1 MTTTSKQT
9 SVLFEDDTGYVTTDG
24 RLIQKDN
31 RYFKGRELA
40 QVPEDQVEEAIA
52 YYKVA
57 FEKLTEYVDKSLKI
71 INQVEEPD
79 QEKLQQLTR
88 EIEQADALGDFD
100 TLLDRVQ
107 AALPGHDEQQDKS
120 AGEQE
125 VAESD
130 PDSGADGQQAETPS
144 DSVDGQ
150 QSREKP
156 EDVAGDTLET
166 VEETSDTSQ
175 EKTGDV
181 EEIKSE
187 DTVADSEQTAA
198 EDQDQPQETEAE
210 AEAEATEESTEKEG
224 EEDDTDSAM
233 EEHPSAQD
241 EEKTVSESISEEE
254 VTDAFEFYRKLTE
267 SAENLAE
274 QTDWQVVQHEF
285 DNLKLKWEE
294 AGQVPEEKQSE
305 YEELRQ
311 RFNQAEQNFKERRE
325 QHYQQQQEKRQKNL
339 QQREQLLEKMRQL
352 VKEEKWSSFNEVK
365 QIQRRWENIK
375 NLPAEEAQ
383 KQQEEFDKLLQTF
396 EDNKVDYLV
405 EKRQKE
411 EDNLTGKLVILD
423 KIEEIVNQAGPN
435 TVSWQQLDEEIQ
447 QLSRHWRKVG
457 RVPKEQTDQIWDRY
471 RSLLDQYHAKK
482 YEHNEAYRKEL
493 DKNLK
498 KRESLCEQ
506 AEKLKDEEDLAVAA
520 RKVNQL
526 HKQWKKV
533 GPVPHEKNEE
543 LWQRFKAA
551 SDEFNKYKQEH
562 LEDLKE
568 QEQTNLDKKLEL
580 CEKAE
585 EIRDSENWDHGANQ
599 MNELMEQWKQI
610 GPAPRRKAGKV
621 WKRFKKAMDDY
632 FEKRRQHFREIRKE
646 QKENY
651 RKKREI
657 IDKIREQAEREDIQ
671 EAVNDVRELQEEFKS
686 IGFVPIK
693 KKDKVWKDY
702 KEACDLFY
710 GKAREES
717 SPKAKQQSSDSGTK
731 SGGSDSDKIQKEIN
745 KLRSDCE
752 RLNDEIVQY
761 SNSKEFIK
769 PNKKGIQLRE
779 EIQQKIDKAE
789 AKLEEKNERIKQLQR
804 QLQDTEG

>member
-1 MTTTSKQT
+1 MTTTSKQS
-9 SVLFEDDTGYVTTDG
+9 SVLFEDETGYVTTDG
-24 RLIQKDN
+24 RLIQNDN

-40 QVPEDQVEEAIA
+40 QVPEDQVEEAVT
-52 YYKVA
+52 YYKEA
-57 FEKLTEYVDKSLKI
+57 FEKLSEYVDKSLKI
-71 INQVEEPD
+71 ISQVEESD
-79 QEKLQQLTR
+79 QEQLKQLTR

-100 TLLDRVQ
+100 TLLDRVH
-107 AALPGHDEQQDKS
+107 AAQSGGDEQEDKS
-120 AGEQE
+120 PGRQEAADTEQSSDA
-125 VAESD
+125 AE
-130 PDSGADGQQAETPS
+130 QQADAPS
-144 DSVDGQ
+144 ESVDGQ
-150 QSREKP
+150 QSKEKP
-156 EDVAGDTLET
+156 EEVAGDSSDAA
-166 VEETSDTSQ
+166 EETSE
-175 EKTGDV
+175 EKTGEAEV
-181 EEIKSE
+181 SNSEETE
-187 DTVADSEQTAA
+187 A
-198 EDQDQPQETEAE
+198 ETEAE
-210 AEAEATEESTEKEG
+210 AETSEDSTEKES
-224 EEDDTDSAM
+224 EESSTDTA
-233 EEHPSAQD
+233 EEEPPSAQD
-241 EEKTVSESISEEE
+241 EEKTVSESIDIEE
-254 VTDAFEFYRKLTE
+254 VADAFEYYRKLTE

-294 AGQVPEEKQSE
+294 AEEVPEEKKTE
-305 YEELRQ
+305 YEELRE
-311 RFNQAEQNFKERRE
+311 RFNLAEQNFKERRE

-352 VKEEKWSSFNEVK
+352 VKDEKWNSFNEVK

-435 TVSWQQLDEEIQ
+435 TVSWEQLDEEID
-447 QLSRHWRKVG
+447 QLTRHWRKIG
-457 RVPKEQTDQIWDRY
+457 RVPKEQTDHIWDRY
-471 RSLLDQYHAKK
+471 RSLLDQYHTKK
-482 YEHNEAYRKEL
+482 YEHNEEYRKEL

-520 RKVNQL
+520 RKINQL

-562 LEDLKE
+562 LDDLKE
-568 QEQTNLDKKLEL
+568 QEQANLDKKLEL

-585 EIRDSENWDHGANQ
+585 EVRDSEDWDKGADQ

-632 FEKRRQHFREIRKE
+632 FERRREHFREVRKE

-651 RKKREI
+651 KKKREI
-657 IDKIREQAEREDIQ
+657 IDKICEHAEREDIQ
-671 EAVNDVRELQEEFKS
+671 EAVNDVRELQEQFKS

-717 SPKAKQQSSDSGTK
+717 GTKGKEQRSSDRGTK
-731 SGGSDSDKIQKEIN
+731 SDSDTDKIQKEIN
-745 KLRSDCE
+745 KLRSECE

-779 EIQQKIDKAE
+779 EIQKKIDAAE
-789 AKLEEKNERIKQLQR
+789 AKLEEKNERINELQR
-804 QLQDTEG
+804 QLQDVEE